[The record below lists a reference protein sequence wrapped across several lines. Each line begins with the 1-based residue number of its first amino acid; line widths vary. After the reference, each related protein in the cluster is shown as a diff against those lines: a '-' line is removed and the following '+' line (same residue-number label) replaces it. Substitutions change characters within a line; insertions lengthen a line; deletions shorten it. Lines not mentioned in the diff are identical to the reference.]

1 MSSPSNMSLN
11 LFIIGPSGC
20 GKTTQAKLIAQKYG
34 LTHLSTGNLFR
45 KEIKNKTKIG
55 LKVQSYV
62 NRGIWVPDQ
71 IVVDFI
77 SKKLAKI
84 GSKDFIVDGTP
95 RRVGQAPLIQ
105 KYLRSIG
112 QNITALI
119 YLDVSFAEITK
130 RRTKFGQEFQSN
142 RVDTSASAVINRQN
156 EHTKTIRP
164 ILNYF
169 QKQHKLIK
177 VDGNRP
183 IQPIFNDICLKIN
196 NLSKKGK

>member
-1 MSSPSNMSLN
+1 MSLN

-20 GKTTQAKLIAQKYG
+20 GKSTQAKLIAQKYG

-71 IVVDFI
+71 IVVDVI

-84 GSKDFIVDGTP
+84 SSKDFIVDGTP
-95 RRVGQAPLIQ
+95 RRIRQAPLIH
-105 KYLRSIG
+105 KYLQSVG
-112 QNITALI
+112 QSITALI
-119 YLDVSFAEITK
+119 YLDVSYTEIAK
-130 RRTKFGQEFQSN
+130 RRTKAGEKFQTK
-142 RVDTSASAVINRQN
+142 RADTSLSAIKNRQI
-156 EHTKTIRP
+156 EHAKTIKP
-164 ILNYF
+164 ILSYF
-169 QKQHKLIK
+169 EKQQKLIE

-196 NLSKKGK
+196 NLTKKGK